1 MDDLKRQGA
10 TAFFWDFF
18 GKMAMHGTAF
28 IVTIFLA
35 RLLEPSAFGLVA
47 MVMVIVTV
55 AKVFTDVGLGGA
67 LIQRRRVLPV
77 HFSSVFYFNIL
88 VGVAL
93 TLITFFSAPLISEFY
108 ENEAL
113 VPIVEVMSFMFIIT
127 AFSSVQTNILRK
139 DLHYAALTK
148 ANFFSALLSGIA
160 GVALAFYGAGVW
172 SLVSQAILRV
182 LFYNVFIWKVSNWFP
197 SFSFSFKALR
207 QLWGYGF
214 RIFLSGL
221 LETVFTHLDVIIIG
235 KLFTPAAL
243 GFFQQAKALDGLI
256 VKYSSGSIMAVL
268 FPILS
273 KVQNDLPRFQHIVIR
288 TLEIICFIVFLL
300 LGGMYLVSEELI
312 VTLFTEKWLPAAAY
326 FKLLV
331 LSGFAYP
338 ISALLVNIL
347 KGRGNSKAFLRLE
360 IYKKILLSINFYIG
374 FLWGIEGYL
383 FGLVITSVLSVALN
397 IVFASREIQLAVHQF
412 VRPIV
417 VQMMVSVVAVIS
429 VVYICPHIDLN
440 NILLIVVKGFLF
452 TFLYFVFSAV
462 FKTGPFMTFRNQI
475 LQVIKRKMSLELKRD
490 THAE

>member
-10 TAFFWDFF
+10 KAFFWDFF

-88 VGVAL
+88 VGTVL

-108 ENEAL
+108 ENEKL
-113 VPIVEVMSFMFIIT
+113 VPIVELMSVMFLIT

-139 DLHYAALTK
+139 DLNYAALTK
-148 ANFFSALLSGIA
+148 VNFISALLSGVA
-160 GVALAFYGAGVW
+160 GITLAFYGAGVW
-172 SLVSQAILRV
+172 SLVAQAVSRV
-182 LFYNVFIWKVSNWFP
+182 VFYNVFIWYASKWFP
-197 SFSFSFKALR
+197 SFTFSFKALR

-214 RIFLSGL
+214 RVFLSGL
-221 LETVFTHLDVIIIG
+221 LETVFTRLDIIIIG

-243 GFFQQAKALDGLI
+243 GFFQQAKALDGMI

-268 FPILS
+268 FPVLS
-273 KVQNDLPRFQHIVIR
+273 KVQNDLPRFRHIAIR
-288 TLEIICFIVFLL
+288 TLELICFIVFLL

-312 VTLFTEKWLPAAAY
+312 VVLFTEKWLPAAAY
-326 FKLLV
+326 FKILV

-360 IYKKILLSINFYIG
+360 IYKKILLGINFYVG

-383 FGLVITSVLSVALN
+383 YGLVIASTLSAALN
-397 IVFASREIQLAVHQF
+397 IVFASHEIQLPALHF
-412 VRPIV
+412 VRPII
-417 VQMMVSVVAVIS
+417 VQMALSVVAVIS
-429 VVYICPHIDLN
+429 VVHISSYLELN
-440 NILLIVVKGFLF
+440 NILSVVVKGFLF

-462 FKTGPFMTFRNQI
+462 FRTGPFTTFKNQAV
-475 LQVIKRKMSLELKRD
+475 QVLNRKKSQDKK
-490 THAE
+490 